1 MAKES
6 VADKRRREFAEEC
19 AAALGLAQ
27 AEDDVVPFAQY
38 ATKPVEFVQQVL
50 AVETVTGE
58 QVRIL
63 ESVRDRAETNV
74 QAAHGVGKSFI
85 SACIVL
91 WWVFAIGGLAISTA
105 PTESQVKQILWSEVR
120 KLYDKNKVKLGGERG
135 ELFLKFSESARAYGF
150 TARNYDSNSFQGKH
164 AEKLLLI
171 QDEACG
177 ITEEIDDGFASCL
190 TGSDNRGLRIG
201 NPIVGGTPFEKSC
214 ARQHNRISAWS
225 HINVSWAYEQHA
237 DGIHRLKPDVAA
249 AIVDSVT
256 GDVLPQSAWPD
267 WCQRDVIPGAI
278 SIAWIEK
285 VRKKGESSAFWQSRV
300 EGLFPVDS
308 EQSIVPRSWFLQAR
322 ARYDA
327 DPQKWDFMAEHHH
340 WRHGLDVGDGGDDH
354 ATASWRG
361 PVLYA
366 AAVMPTK
373 GDRLDVGRAAA
384 LGAKVIDEKP
394 GRINVD
400 IIGVGSGALSKL
412 LEGDYPGDGTHWGEA
427 ADENSLF
434 ANLKAEHYW
443 MLREGFRNEEI
454 AIAPLGEIEEM
465 LMEDLAGTYYE
476 ETTTGKTKIEDKKKT
491 TARLHRSPNVGD
503 ATVLGYNGTGGVVEF
518 ESVGKASRVGSRL
531 RDY

>member
-1 MAKES
+1 MPKES

-19 AAALGLAQ
+19 AIALGLSASQ
-27 AEDDVVPFAQY
+27 DDAVPFAQY
-38 ATKPVEFVQQVL
+38 ARSPVEFVREVL
-50 AVETVTGE
+50 EVPTLTTE
-58 QVRIL
+58 QIQIL
-63 ESVRDRAETNV
+63 ESVRDKAETNV

-85 SACIVL
+85 SACIVIY
-91 WWVFAIGGLAISTA
+91 WCFAVGGLAISTA
-105 PTESQVKQILWSEVR
+105 PTEAQVKQILWSEVR
-120 KLYDKNKVKLGGERG
+120 KLYDKNKSKLGGERG

-150 TARNYDSNSFQGKH
+150 TSKNYDSNSFQGKH

-177 ITEEIDDGFASCL
+177 ITEEIDDGFISCL
-190 TGSDNRGLRIG
+190 TGSENRGLRIG
-201 NPIVGGTPFEKSC
+201 NPIVGGTPFEKAC
-214 ARQHNRISAWS
+214 ARQHIRISAWS
-225 HINVSWAYEQHA
+225 HINVAWAYEQCN
-237 DGIHRLKPDVAA
+237 DGIHRLKPDVVA
-249 AIVDSVT
+249 AIIDPVT
-256 GDVLPQSAWPD
+256 GDVLPQSVWPD
-267 WCQRDVIPGAI
+267 WCGRDRIPGAI

-285 VRKKGESSAFWQSRV
+285 ARKKGETSAFWQSRV

-354 ATASWRG
+354 ARASWRG
-361 PVLYA
+361 PVLYGA
-366 AAVMPTK
+366 ITQSTK
-373 GDRLDVGRAAA
+373 GDRLDVSRAAL
-384 LGAKVIDEKP
+384 LGAKTLDDMP
-394 GRINVD
+394 GSISVD
-400 IIGVGSGALSKL
+400 IIGVGSGSLSQL
-412 LEGDYPGDGTHWGEA
+412 LEDDYPASGTHWGGA
-427 ADENSLF
+427 AVDNALF
-434 ANLKAEHYW
+434 ANLKAEQYW
-443 MLREGFRNEEI
+443 LLREGFRSEEI

-503 ATVLGYNGTGGVVEF
+503 ATVLGFNGAGGVVEF
-518 ESVGKASRVGSRL
+518 ESVGKRSRVGSRL